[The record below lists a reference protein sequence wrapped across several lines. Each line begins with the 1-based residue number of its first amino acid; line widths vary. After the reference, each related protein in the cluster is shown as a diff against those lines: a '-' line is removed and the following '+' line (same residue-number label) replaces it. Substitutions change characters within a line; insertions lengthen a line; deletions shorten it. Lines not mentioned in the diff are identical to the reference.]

1 MNRVLEV
8 YKEYFWEFYNEL
20 PKEVQEKIDYVFEI
34 IISMDRIPKKFF
46 KHVDD
51 GIYEIRAERD
61 SNIYRIFSFFDD
73 GKLVILLHGFQKKT
87 QKLPA
92 KEIKRAKKLRKLYY
106 DDKEE
111 SKDN

>member
-1 MNRVLEV
+1 MR
-8 YKEYFWEFYNEL
+8 
-20 PKEVQEKIDYVFEI
+20 EKIDYVFEI
-34 IISMDRIPKKFF
+34 IVSMDRIPKKFF

-51 GIYEIRAERD
+51 GIYEIRVERD

-87 QKLPA
+87 QKLPTT
-92 KEIKRAKKLRKLYY
+92 EIKRAKRLRKMYY

-111 SKDN
+111 S

>member
-8 YKEYFWEFYNEL
+8 YGDFFWEFYNEL
-20 PKEVQEKIDYVFEI
+20 PKVVQEKIDYVFEI
-34 IISMDRIPKKFF
+34 IISLDRIPKKFF

-51 GIYEIRAERD
+51 GIYEIRVERD

-73 GKLVILLHGFQKKT
+73 GKLVILLHGFQKKS

-92 KEIKRAKKLRKLYY
+92 QEVKRAKKLRKMYY
-106 DDKEE
+106 DDKEK

>member
-8 YKEYFWEFYNEL
+8 YKEYFWEFFNEL
-20 PKEVQEKIDYVFEI
+20 PEEVKEKIDYVFEI
-34 IISMDRIPKKFF
+34 IISVDRIPKKFF

-51 GIYEIRAERD
+51 GIYEIRVERD

-87 QKLPA
+87 QKLPR
-92 KEIKRAKKLRKLYY
+92 KEITKAKKLRKMYY
-106 DDKEE
+106 DDKEK
-111 SKDN
+111 S

>member
-20 PKEVQEKIDYVFEI
+20 SKEVQEKIDYVFEI
-34 IISMDRIPKKFF
+34 IISQDQIPKKFF

-51 GIYEIRAERD
+51 EIYEIRVERE

-92 KEIKRAKKLRKLYY
+92 KEIKRAKKLRKMYY
-106 DDKEE
+106 DDK
-111 SKDN
+111 